1 MNSGF
6 GIRHGIC
13 REKQKSKV
21 MEKEQLKNPVV
32 LGTVKEGETTLEPI
46 SLPHLDEAID
56 QMEAFVNTEKDKRRK
71 MWAEDILESMRR
83 VCWDLEKY
91 KK

>member
-1 MNSGF
+1 MKN
-6 GIRHGIC
+6 
-13 REKQKSKV
+13 
-21 MEKEQLKNPVV
+21 EQLKNPKV
-32 LGTVKEGETTLEPI
+32 LAKVKEGETTLEPI

-56 QMEAFVNTEKDKRRK
+56 QMTAYIKNETDKK
-71 MWAEDILESMRR
+71 KIMWLGCILESMRR

>member
-1 MNSGF
+1 
-6 GIRHGIC
+6 
-13 REKQKSKV
+13 

-46 SLPHLDEAID
+46 SIPHLDEAID
-56 QMEAFVNTEKDKRRK
+56 QMEAFVNTEKDKHRK
-71 MWAEDILESMRR
+71 VWAECILESMRK

-91 KK
+91 EK